1 MSDKF
6 SNIMKNIKSNRP
18 VISVQDM
25 NNFIAKGEEYLK
37 SLEQE
42 GNVDEINFL
51 NSVLL
56 SPNYQRSY
64 RSNVKEESSIIESL
78 LIGIPIPEVFLVRTI
93 RNDIQIRNVMDG
105 QHRLNAIYR
114 YCNDKFAL
122 KDLDI
127 LENNPLYNNK
137 KFSQLDKKDKIKI
150 LGSNLSVLEFESFD
164 NPDVEIELFKRYN
177 RNTKPLETQEIEIA
191 TYFSETSR
199 YISNF
204 INNLIKK
211 SEEMELDEKE
221 SKLIKIYNITK
232 TRNDKQKNHQEI
244 CVIFSILENGLQA
257 GIKDA
262 VVTSREFL
270 RQKSIKYKK
279 GENENLEVLK
289 SEFTK
294 FNEFILKLSN
304 EIEYPFSTRIME
316 EKEKYNKYSVGI
328 SMVMSAIF
336 YYFDVDIKNKMLA
349 KDIRKVLLASPMG
362 DHEYKASS
370 TTMRNIIMYL
380 FDKNKV
386 QCMDFEAIKIKDEK
400 IKDLIK
406 KNTNQQV
413 MMF

>member
-1 MSDKF
+1 
-6 SNIMKNIKSNRP
+6 
-18 VISVQDM
+18 
-25 NNFIAKGEEYLK
+25 
-37 SLEQE
+37 
-42 GNVDEINFL
+42 
-51 NSVLL
+51 
-56 SPNYQRSY
+56 
-64 RSNVKEESSIIESL
+64 
-78 LIGIPIPEVFLVRTI
+78 
-93 RNDIQIRNVMDG
+93 
-105 QHRLNAIYR
+105 
-114 YCNDKFAL
+114 
-122 KDLDI
+122 
-127 LENNPLYNNK
+127 
-137 KFSQLDKKDKIKI
+137 
-150 LGSNLSVLEFESFD
+150 
-164 NPDVEIELFKRYN
+164 
-177 RNTKPLETQEIEIA
+177 
-191 TYFSETSR
+191 
-199 YISNF
+199 
-204 INNLIKK
+204 
-211 SEEMELDEKE
+211 MELDEKE

-386 QCMDFEAIKIKDEK
+386 QCMNFEAIKIKDEK